1 MDRQIKLNLNIDD
14 EAVRQARHKAVMD
27 TLVQQII
34 KGNVIPVLGNEMVKI
49 NGIPSSKFLLDAI
62 SGQVFG
68 IKESVLSYTALLNH
82 QTYKAEGNHRMLYN
96 LVAGIID
103 NNPDLFSPTGLLED
117 FLSIKYFPFVI
128 TTTFDPAIENTM
140 RKIHQDKLRVLSF
153 VNDPVANDDIGS
165 SMDTSTPTLYY
176 MFGKANDK
184 GIGYVLSDIDLLRF
198 SRSWLQPN
206 DNSSRIK
213 PANLANALAGK
224 YLLVLGNDFQ
234 DWLFRFFWFAMKE
247 ERLNDKGLV
256 PNGMEA
262 SERSDEQ
269 LIEFL
274 NYSNITSEIS
284 DLAEFVSE
292 LKALLAEAEPAGNT
306 DHRFDRPERNAD
318 VFISYS
324 RADSDVTETLYR
336 ILSDKGVKVWYDKKN
351 LGIADDFKKEI
362 RNAIR
367 TCRLFVPVLSW
378 NITKQAAEE
387 HIYRLEWQWAIE
399 HKRLISSSVDYI
411 APLAEKNFNL
421 YDHIADIEEEIR
433 QHNAAF
439 YSKATLE
446 DDLGQFADKI
456 CETLSRNQN
465 G

>member
-1 MDRQIKLNLNIDD
+1 MDRLINLNIDD
-14 EAVRQARHKAVMD
+14 GAVREARHKTVMN

-49 NGIPSSKFLLDAI
+49 NGVPSSRFLLEAI
-62 SGQVFG
+62 ARKVFG
-68 IKESVLSYTALLNH
+68 ITEPILSYTALLNH
-82 QTYKAEGNHRMLYN
+82 QKYKAEGNHRMLYN
-96 LVAGIID
+96 LAAGLIEK
-103 NNPDLFSPTGLLED
+103 NPELFAPTGLLED
-117 FLSIKYFPFVI
+117 FLSIKYFPFII

-140 RKIHQDKLRVLSF
+140 RKIHKDKLRVLSF

-165 SMDTSTPTLYY
+165 SMDTTAPTLYY

-184 GIGYVLSDIDLLRF
+184 GSGYVLSDMDLLKF

-262 SERSDEQ
+262 SEHSDEQ

-284 DLAEFVSE
+284 DLAEFVAE
-292 LKALLAEAEPAGNT
+292 LKARLAEAEPSRNT
-306 DHRFDRPERNAD
+306 GDKFDRPEMNAD

-324 RADSDVTETLYR
+324 RADSDVAETLYR
-336 ILSDKGVKVWYDKKN
+336 ILSEKGVNVWYDRNN
-351 LGIADDFKKEI
+351 LGIADDFRKEI
-362 RNAIR
+362 RNSIR
-367 TCRLFVPVLSW
+367 TCRLFVPVLSG

-387 HIYRLEWQWAIE
+387 HIYRLEWLWAIE
-399 HKRLISSSVDYI
+399 HKRLISSSVDYL
-411 APLAEKNFNL
+411 APLAEKGFNL
-421 YDHIADIEEEIR
+421 YDHAADIEEEIR

-439 YSKATLE
+439 YSNASLE

-456 CETLSRNQN
+456 CETLKRKQN